1 MLKIIQF
8 SSFISLI
15 FILLGCANITPA
27 SVSTQID
34 SSLPKQDLRLY
45 AKDTRVFK
53 DRLKLKEDYLKHFFS
68 PFNQEPQLNTL
79 EIQWGLRAAYNNLGF
94 GENLLPYTIDFI
106 DNIKQEMNLES
117 FPNTKQPAIITRS
130 TNLRVVPTHKPRFLD
145 PKLPGEGFPFDT
157 WQNSSIYAG
166 TPILITHYSQSKEW
180 AFVES
185 GFVSGWVSV
194 LDIALL
200 NPNQIQLLK
209 NTQDFLVVKKDYTPI
224 KSSTNHF
231 LESARIGMLLPLIG
245 STKKTYESLFFIRT
259 PSGYAK
265 VIKTHLPVE
274 NFVKFPMPFSSVNYA
289 NLTQGIV
296 GERYGWGG
304 MFGNRDCSMFLRDT
318 LGNFGFFL
326 LRNSQAQIK
335 QKDFKDRSLYV
346 DLSQKTPQE
355 KIAFLK
361 ENAIPFATLLGMRGH
376 IMLYLG
382 VFNDE
387 VLAIHDIWGLRTLQD
402 GKEGREILGRIII
415 TPLDIGKDIKTIS
428 QDSLLIKRIS
438 GMRNLFETN
447 ELKNAK

>member
-1 MLKIIQF
+1 MLKIIPF
-8 SSFISLI
+8 SSFVFIL
-15 FILLGCANITPA
+15 FILLGCANITP
-27 SVSTQID
+27 TPTNPTEINL
-34 SSLPKQDLRLY
+34 SLPKQDLTLY
-45 AKDTRVFK
+45 AKDKRVFK
-53 DRLKLKEDYLKHFFS
+53 ESAKLKEDYLKHFFL
-68 PFNQEPQLNTL
+68 PFHQDPQHNAL
-79 EIQWGLRAAYNNLGF
+79 EVQWGLNAAYNNLGF
-94 GENLLPYTIDFI
+94 GENLLPYTIDFM
-106 DNIKQEMNLES
+106 DSLKQEMNLEN
-117 FPNTKQPAIITRS
+117 FPNAKKPAIITRS
-130 TNLRVVPTHKPRFLD
+130 TDLRVVPTHKPRFLD

-166 TPILITHYSQSKEW
+166 TPILITHYSRSKEW

-200 NPNQIQLLK
+200 NPAQIRLLE
-209 NTQDFLVVKKDYTPI
+209 NTKDFLVTKKDYAPI
-224 KSSTNHF
+224 KSANKHF

-245 STKKTYESLFFIRT
+245 STKRTYESLFFIRI

-265 VIKTHLPVE
+265 TIKIHLPTE
-274 NFVKFPMPFSSVNYA
+274 NFAKFPMPFSTINYA
-289 NLTQGIV
+289 NLTQNIV

-304 MFGNRDCSMFLRDT
+304 MFGNRDCSMFLHDT

-346 DLSQKTPQE
+346 DLSQKTPEE
-355 KIAFLK
+355 KITFLK
-361 ENAIPFATLLGMRGH
+361 ENAIPFATLLGMKGH

-382 VFNDE
+382 VFNNE

-428 QDSLLIKRIS
+428 QDSLLIK
-438 GMRNLFETN
+438 
-447 ELKNAK
+447 